1 MRLAAGGWAD
11 RPAKMASARQN
22 FSKESEEAISK
33 QILTELTASYAYMSM
48 SSWLNRDDVA
58 LPGLSK
64 HYGEQSTEVPGILAR
79 LA

>member
-1 MRLAAGGWAD
+1 
-11 RPAKMASARQN
+11 MASARQQ
-22 FSKESEEAISK
+22 FSKACEEGINQ

-64 HYGEQSTEVPGILAR
+64 YYRDQSLEVYNYFAAIDR
-79 LA
+79 LN